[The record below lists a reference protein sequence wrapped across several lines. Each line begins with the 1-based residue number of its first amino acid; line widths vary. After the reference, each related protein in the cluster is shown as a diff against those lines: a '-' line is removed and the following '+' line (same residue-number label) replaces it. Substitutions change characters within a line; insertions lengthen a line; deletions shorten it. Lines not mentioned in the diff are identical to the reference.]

1 MATTETQVPPQNLE
15 AEEAVLGALM
25 VSQAAFNPVF
35 ADVRLRDEDF
45 YRERHRIIFRAIKR
59 LDDRSEPIDALTV
72 SEFLR
77 QTGELMEAG
86 GADAVAQ
93 LASTVPA
100 PGNAGHYARIVQ
112 QNALLRR
119 LLRAS
124 QEIQQSVHAREAEP
138 RELAERAEQRL
149 FQVAH
154 EEQAEDFSLLRE
166 ILVREVDR
174 LEELATGKAEVTGTA
189 SGFDDLDKITGGFQ
203 PGNLI
208 IIAARPGMGKSGL
221 VANIAENVAMP
232 SKRSTQPRPV
242 AFFSLE
248 MSDTELAQRLIAK
261 RSKIPSDRLRKGK
274 VSERDWARV
283 LKVCNEIEGAPLW
296 IDESSDLSLLDLRAK
311 ARRLHAQEKANGSGG
326 LGLIVLDYIQLMRAE
341 DHRANRV
348 EQVGQMSRGLKI
360 LARELKV
367 PVIALSQ
374 LSRAPEQRTG
384 RDKRPILSDLRES
397 GNLEQD
403 ADLVCF
409 IYREDYYKNFAEED
423 VDAAEREELKG
434 IAELIVRKNRN
445 GPIDTVRLAFQ
456 EQFASFRTLA
466 RSDRSVPMS
475 APGADGDDDDAPFM
489 DVADSFES

>member
-1 MATTETQVPPQNLE
+1 MPVAEAHVPPQNLE
-15 AEEAVLGALM
+15 AEESVLGALM
-25 VSQAAFNPVF
+25 VSKAALNPVF
-35 ADVRLRDEDF
+35 VDVRLRAEDF
-45 YRERHRIIFRAIKR
+45 YRERHRLIFNAIKR

-72 SEFLR
+72 TEHLR
-77 QTGELMEAG
+77 QTGELEEAG
-86 GADAVAQ
+86 GGDAVAQ

-112 QNALLRR
+112 QNALLRK
-119 LLRAS
+119 LLEAS
-124 QEIQQSVHAREAEP
+124 HKITQSVHGREGEP
-138 RELAERAEQRL
+138 RQLAERAEAML
-149 FQVAH
+149 FKVAH
-154 EEQAEDFSLLRE
+154 EEQAEDFHVLGDILDRE
-166 ILVREVDR
+166 TKR
-174 LEELATGKAEVTGTA
+174 LEDLAMGRAEVTGTP
-189 SGFDDLDKITGGFQ
+189 SGFVDLDQITGGFQ

-221 VANIAENVAMP
+221 VANIAENVAV
-232 SKRSTQPRPV
+232 KEKKPV

-261 RSKIPSDRLRKGK
+261 RSRIPSDKLRKGK
-274 VSERDWARV
+274 VSERDWAKV
-283 LKVCNEIEGAPLW
+283 LRVCNEIESAPLW
-296 IDESSDLSLLDLRAK
+296 IDESSDLSLLDLRGK
-311 ARRLHAQEKANGSGG
+311 ARRLHAQEMANGNGG
-326 LGLIVLDYIQLMRAE
+326 LGLIVLDYIQLMRP
-341 DHRANRV
+341 DDSDRRANRV

-409 IYREDYYKNFAEED
+409 IYREDYYKNWDDSVDEE
-423 VDAAEREELKG
+423 ERASLEG

-445 GPIDTVRLAFQ
+445 GPIDTVQLAFQ
-456 EQFASFRTLA
+456 DKFASFQNLA
-466 RSDRSVPMS
+466 RTDRAERGFSPPPTDAVVDEDEPFAS
-475 APGADGDDDDAPFM
+475 AADD
-489 DVADSFES
+489 